1 MFKNINYVNCKSLE
15 SVFEYINN
23 PALKC
28 CILAG
33 GTDVITGI
41 RNESNRFN
49 KLDYIV
55 DLKNVSEVHKIEEF
69 DDYFLVGAFV
79 TFSEIIDNEKIK
91 NEFPLLIDAIKRIGN
106 LQVRNRATIG
116 GNIVNCAPCADSVPP
131 LLVYDAKF
139 IIKSKDEENE
149 LLLSDF
155 LISPYKT
162 KLKSNEL
169 LCYIK
174 IPKNKEKLTGTFQ
187 KLGKRKGV
195 AISRISL
202 AVLIKITNGKLETI
216 KFASGA
222 ITPIAS
228 RFYNVEQKYV
238 GNKFG
243 DEEIKAFTFDV
254 ASEILS
260 KTGIRWS
267 YPYKLPVF
275 QQLLF
280 CEIKKLIL

>member
-1 MFKNINYVNCKSLE
+1 MFKNINYVDCTSLQ
-15 SVFEYINN
+15 SVFEYIENES
-23 PALKC
+23 LKC
-28 CILAG
+28 CIIAG

-41 RNESNRFN
+41 RNESNRFS
-49 KLDYIV
+49 KLDYIL
-55 DLKNVSEVHKIEEF
+55 DLKNIPEVHNIEEYENF
-69 DDYFLVGAFV
+69 YLIGAFV
-79 TFSEIIDNEKIK
+79 TFSQIIDNEKIK
-91 NEFPLLIDAIKRIGN
+91 NEYPLLIDAVKRIGN

-131 LLVYDAKF
+131 LLVYDAKV
-139 IIKSKDEENE
+139 IIKSKDEEKE

-155 LISPYKT
+155 LICPYKT
-162 KLKSNEL
+162 KLKSNEV

-174 IPKNKEKLTGTFQ
+174 IPKNNEKLNGTFV
-187 KLGKRKGV
+187 KLGKRRGV

-202 AVLIKITNGKLETI
+202 AILLKTNGKVLQTI

-228 RFYNVEQKYV
+228 RFYEIEQKFV
-238 GNKFG
+238 GKEFN
-243 DEEIKAFTFDV
+243 DSEIKEFTHAV